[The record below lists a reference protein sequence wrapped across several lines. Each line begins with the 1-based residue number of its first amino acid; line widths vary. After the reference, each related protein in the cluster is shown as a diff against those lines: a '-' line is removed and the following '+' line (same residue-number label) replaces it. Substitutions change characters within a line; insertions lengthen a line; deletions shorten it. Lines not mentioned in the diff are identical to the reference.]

1 MVLKR
6 LIADKGIAMVVL
18 DKKDYLEKAKE
29 LLVQLL
35 TGP

>member
-1 MVLKR
+1 
-6 LIADKGIAMVVL
+6 MVVL

-35 TGP
+35 TGPYQQTKG